1 VTASRLAL
9 RLFLVPIGLTLAILA
24 GILIVLV
31 AVTNGGG
38 MFGPIAYPWALEDI
52 AFAALPILFFVG
64 PGIFAAGLVI
74 ALVSEAFG
82 IRSWIFYVAAG
93 GATSWVAAFL
103 LGLGGEESFVSAE
116 ATVAAGLVGGLFYW
130 AVVGRTA
137 GADPPTG

>member
-1 VTASRLAL
+1 VTASRLVL

-24 GILIVLV
+24 GILVVIF

-38 MFGPIAYPWALEDI
+38 LYGPSSPGWPLEEVAL
-52 AFAALPILFFVG
+52 AAIPILFFVG

-130 AVVGRTA
+130 AVAGRTA